1 MTWPQPAN
9 FSNREYIVDNEGTPL
24 LGGNLTR
31 GTPWRQD
38 DNPFIRLP
46 AQFVRWL
53 WLSCL
58 RTANSSIGAM
68 QRGWYFIL
76 SLTRDILSF
85 VDRNV
90 LGICHFMFV
99 ATLIGVGVPLGI
111 SVTHNELPIG
121 LWLVEFAITIIWAI
135 FSKFVEFRSRQSER
149 ETLMFFASLS
159 AM

>member
-1 MTWPQPAN
+1 MTWPQPYVLN
-9 FSNREYIVDNEGTPL
+9 DEGMPL

-58 RTANSSIGAM
+58 QIANFSIGAI
-68 QRGWYFIL
+68 QRAWYFIL

-85 VDRNV
+85 IDRYV
-90 LGICHFMFV
+90 LGICHFMFT
-99 ATLIGVGVPLGI
+99 ATLIGVGIPLGI
-111 SVTHNELPIG
+111 STSHNELPIG
-121 LWLVEFAITIIWAI
+121 LFLLWFTIAIIWAV
-135 FSKFVEFRSRQSER
+135 FSRFVEYRSRQCER
-149 ETLMFFASLS
+149 ETLHYFASLS
-159 AM
+159 SM